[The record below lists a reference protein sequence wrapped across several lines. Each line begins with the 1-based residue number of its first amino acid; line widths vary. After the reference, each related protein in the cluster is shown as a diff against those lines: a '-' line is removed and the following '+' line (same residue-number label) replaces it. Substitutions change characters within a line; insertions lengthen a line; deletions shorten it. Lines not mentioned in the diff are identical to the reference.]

1 MKSLSY
7 LNKYLLK
14 YKYHLLLG
22 TFFVIISN
30 IFAIYPAQYIR
41 EAFDFSGE
49 SIRQYNLIA
58 DEAEKFAKKEEI
70 IKAALW
76 YGFLVLVMSLL
87 KGVFTFF
94 TRQSI
99 IVMSRLIEFDLKN
112 EIFNQYQSLDTSFYR
127 RNNTGDIMNR
137 ISEDVSRVRM
147 YLGPG
152 IMYTLSLASLFILVI
167 ITMININA
175 KLTFYVLAPLP
186 VLAILIYF
194 VSNAINK
201 KSEKVQKQLSDLSTI
216 SQETFSGIRIIKA
229 FVKENQT
236 ADTFSN
242 ASLKYKL
249 LSLDLVRINAL
260 FHPLMILLIGL
271 STILTIY
278 IGGKEAIAGNISYGN
293 IAEFVI
299 YVNML
304 TWPVTSLG
312 WVTSLIQRAAASQE
326 RINEFLKEKPEIVN
340 TSDNNTPI
348 NGKIEFKNVGFT
360 YPDSTI
366 EALKNISFTIEKGQT
381 IAIVGKTGS
390 GKSTIAQL
398 MLRLYNASKGE
409 ILIDDIPIQQH
420 NLNKVRSSI
429 GFVPQEVFLFS
440 DSIKNNISFGY
451 SKGLPDEAKIIN
463 AAKNAA
469 VYDSIEEFPLGIET
483 MLGERGITL
492 SGGQKQRI
500 SISRAIIHEP
510 QILIFDD
517 CLSAVDTETEEEIL
531 NNLKKVMQNKTSVI
545 ISHRISSVKSAN
557 TILVLSNGEIAEKGT
572 HEELL
577 LLNGIYANM
586 HKKQLLEEVK

>member
-49 SIRQYNLIA
+49 SIRQYNLIT

-236 ADTFSN
+236 ADTFMN
-242 ASLKYKL
+242 ASLKYKS

-326 RINEFLKEKPEIVN
+326 RINEFLKEKPEILN
-340 TSDNNTPI
+340 TSNNDKPI

-381 IAIVGKTGS
+381 FAIVGKTGS

-398 MLRLYNASKGE
+398 MLRMYNASKGK
-409 ILIDDIPIQQH
+409 ILIDDIPIQNH

-451 SKGLPDEAKIIN
+451 SKGLPDETKIIN

-469 VYDSIEEFPLGIET
+469 VYDSIAEFPLGIET

-577 LLNGIYANM
+577 TLNGIYASM

>member
-7 LNKYLLK
+7 LNKYLFK

-49 SIRQYNLIA
+49 SIRQYNLITN
-58 DEAEKFAKKEEI
+58 EAEKFAKKEEI

-112 EIFNQYQSLDTSFYR
+112 EIFNQYQSLNTSFYR

-186 VLAILIYF
+186 VLAVLIYF

-201 KSEKVQKQLSDLSTI
+201 KSEHVQKQLSNLSTI

-229 FVKENQT
+229 FVKENQS
-236 ADTFSN
+236 ANTFLN
-242 ASLKYKL
+242 ASLQYKS

-260 FHPLMILLIGL
+260 FHPIMILLIGL

-326 RINEFLKEKPEIVN
+326 RINEFLNEKPEIYN
-340 TSDNNTPI
+340 TSSNEQPI

-366 EALKNISFTIEKGQT
+366 EALKNISFTIEQGQT
-381 IAIVGKTGS
+381 LAIVGKTGS

-398 MLRLYNASKGE
+398 ILRMYNASKGE
-409 ILIDDIPIQQH
+409 ILIDDVPIQNH
-420 NLNKVRSSI
+420 NLNKVRSAI

-440 DSIKNNISFGY
+440 DSIKNNIAFGY
-451 SKGLPDEAKIIN
+451 SKGLPDDAKIIN

-469 VYDSIEEFPLGIET
+469 VYDSITEFPLGIET

-517 CLSAVDTETEEEIL
+517 CLSAVDTETEEKIL
-531 NNLKKVMQNKTSVI
+531 TNLKKVMQNKTSVI
-545 ISHRISSVKSAN
+545 ISHRISSVKSADI
-557 TILVLSNGEIAEKGT
+557 ILVLSNGEIAEKGT

-577 LLNGIYANM
+577 TLNGIYAGM
-586 HKKQLLEEVK
+586 HRKQLLEEVR